1 MKIMVINGPNINMLG
16 VREPD
21 VYGKVTYQDLE
32 SMIEDYAANLG
43 AEAIVLQSN
52 GEGELSLIHIEM
64 CIRDRLCGEDDEAA
78 SANAQKFFDF
88 EKQLSD
94 AALTIAEQK
103 DLEETYNI
111 YSLEELKEIFS
122 TRCV

>member
-1 MKIMVINGPNINMLG
+1 MCIRDRLG

-52 GEGELSLIHIEM
+52 GEGEIIDFIHHALGSCDALVINLSLIHISHAYRKY
-64 CIRDRLCGEDDEAA
+64 CR
-78 SANAQKFFDF
+78 F
-88 EKQLSD
+88 
-94 AALTIAEQK
+94 
-103 DLEETYNI
+103 
-111 YSLEELKEIFS
+111 
-122 TRCV
+122 RCNVMHNRNRKTDGGL